1 MNNFSKISEA
11 LKYIDGHLEQ
21 AITLEMLAER
31 FFLSP
36 FYFHRL
42 FSLIVGKP
50 LAAYVRDRRVLYACK
65 LLCDTDKSILDIAL
79 DCGFNSPQAFSRT
92 FKAMQGIS
100 PREYRIQG
108 YQPVILSAEE
118 LVMKFTNR
126 LKGGIF
132 LNPNII
138 KRSAMLIAGAC
149 GDGNRTGDVWKAFEQ
164 LCGEK
169 PLRNALSSSGYEIRV
184 YDGDKCT
191 VYVGYSVASKDG
203 IDSSYSVLELPASRY
218 AAFEV
223 YVSNGYESENS
234 AMHEWLRTNDE
245 GYSEKL
251 INGNAHYCV
260 EFYDERFNGDDTDSI
275 VEIWIP
281 IEKI

>member
-1 MNNFSKISEA
+1 M
-11 LKYIDGHLEQ
+11 EQ

-132 LNPNII
+132 
-138 KRSAMLIAGAC
+138 
-149 GDGNRTGDVWKAFEQ
+149 F
-164 LCGEK
+164 
-169 PLRNALSSSGYEIRV
+169 
-184 YDGDKCT
+184 
-191 VYVGYSVASKDG
+191 
-203 IDSSYSVLELPASRY
+203 
-218 AAFEV
+218 
-223 YVSNGYESENS
+223 
-234 AMHEWLRTNDE
+234 
-245 GYSEKL
+245 
-251 INGNAHYCV
+251 
-260 EFYDERFNGDDTDSI
+260 
-275 VEIWIP
+275 
-281 IEKI
+281 

>member
-1 MNNFSKISEA
+1 
-11 LKYIDGHLEQ
+11 
-21 AITLEMLAER
+21 ML
-31 FFLSP
+31 S
-36 FYFHRL
+36 
-42 FSLIVGKP
+42 
-50 LAAYVRDRRVLYACK
+50 
-65 LLCDTDKSILDIAL
+65 
-79 DCGFNSPQAFSRT
+79 
-92 FKAMQGIS
+92 
-100 PREYRIQG
+100 
-108 YQPVILSAEE
+108 
-118 LVMKFTNR
+118 
-126 LKGGIF
+126 
-132 LNPNII
+132 
-138 KRSAMLIAGAC
+138 MLIAGAC

-191 VYVGYSVASKDG
+191 VY
-203 IDSSYSVLELPASRY
+203 
-218 AAFEV
+218 
-223 YVSNGYESENS
+223 ESENS

-251 INGNAHYCV
+251 INENAHYCV